1 MSNLPPAFPEF
12 GSIPPVCFY
21 NMGGLTSW
29 LNANPDYK
37 QYFVNYPRYYPYL
50 YTQSTIS
57 ELVAAGIGAGIS
69 SVYNIYENY
78 DIRKVKLSP
87 LVTTLNDY
95 QANKYKEQLN
105 IFLKVYSFN
114 SNAYITSLETGAPPI
129 YYRFRK
135 SSELLE
141 YRSALGLISKLYP
154 FDAMA
159 NGTSEY
165 GSTLG
170 WVIPFPL

>member
-1 MSNLPPAFPEF
+1 MSSPPPAFPAF

-57 ELVAAGIGAGIS
+57 EFIAAGIGAGVS

-78 DIRKVKLSP
+78 DILKVKLSP

-95 QANKYKEQLN
+95 QSNKYKEQLN

-114 SNAYITSLETGAPPI
+114 SNAYITSIQTGVPPI
-129 YYRFRK
+129 YYRFRQ

-141 YRSALGLISKLYP
+141 YRSALGLVSKLYP
-154 FDAMA
+154 VDAMA
-159 NGTSEY
+159 YGKTEY

-170 WVIPFPL
+170 WIIPFPL